1 MPVQKK
7 DWRKTFVTIGN
18 LDLVPDRCYPMD
30 ILLSK
35 KPYNLSA
42 EEIHNIRLTC
52 YQKAKAKIG
61 KDNAISVRQY
71 WNANVAELEK
81 DINLFLTIPA
91 LRPIAHRV
99 MMFEK
104 NSDDNPKNRQHTKKI
119 SFGILKSEHDEF
131 LKTGKVPKKITKL
144 ANDEETSAAGYV
156 YIVPG
161 NGLEV
166 TEKIKTRKV
175 PEVQLWKTWCKANG
189 YKQSE
194 AIIAAMK
201 LQMEHN
207 PGKVEL
213 PPIEDFMN
221 GRTVDDYIYELPQK
235 YVGNK
240 RRIQG
245 RYYLDRVTM
254 EQTKTMLVR
263 YNRYAELTGNRK
275 FTMQEYFERALI
287 MFNNAMIKKLLPY
300 SKEYKE
306 YEKDLAYYER
316 VTNKNG
322 KGE

>member
-1 MPVQKK
+1 MPRTGYKK
-7 DWRKTFVTIGN
+7 DFRKTYVTVGN
-18 LDLVPDRCYPMD
+18 LDLVPDRFYPLD

-42 EEIHNIRLTC
+42 EEIHNIRLAC
-52 YQKAKAKIG
+52 YQNTKSIVG
-61 KDNAISVRQY
+61 KDNAVSVRQY
-71 WNANVAELEK
+71 WNANVAEFEK
-81 DINLFLTIPA
+81 DVNVFLTIKPFE
-91 LRPIAHRV
+91 PIAHRV

-104 NSDDNPKNRQHTKKI
+104 NSEDNPRNRQATKKM
-119 SFGILKSEHDEF
+119 SFGILKSEHDNF
-131 LKTGKVPKKITKL
+131 LKTGKVPEKITKL
-144 ANDEETSAAGYV
+144 ANDEETAVKYA

-213 PPIEDFMN
+213 PPIEDFMD
-221 GRTVDDYIYELPQK
+221 GRTVDDYTYELPQK
-235 YVGNK
+235 YIGDK

-245 RYYLDRVTM
+245 RYNLDRATM
-254 EQTKTMLVR
+254 ETTKTMLVR
-263 YNRYAELTGNRK
+263 YNRYAELTGGHR

-300 SKEYKE
+300 SREYKE

-316 VTNKNG
+316 MKD
-322 KGE
+322 KK